1 MPAAPFSANLHKI
14 LISQHFFFC
23 VGHDDNRAQRSFLRW
38 VLVKPILRWAGSKRS
53 SLPNLVP
60 FWTDDLQRYI
70 EPFCGS
76 AALFFCL
83 EVGTATLSDLN
94 RDLINFYSVLRSDPT
109 GLHTAVLQFPR
120 DRDSYYALR
129 ETFNAT
135 SDMATRAALFYY
147 LNKNCFNGL
156 FRTALDGKFNV
167 PFSGVRTG
175 DYPQP
180 ESFLASANLLW
191 NVSLCCGD
199 FEKVVVRSLSDRC
212 LVYLDPPYANG
223 SRQPFAAYHPN
234 SFAPRDLDRLEALL
248 DKIDKAGS
256 IFLLSYSS
264 DPDVARR
271 FARWN
276 SATHVVRRN
285 IAGFAGA
292 RKLTAERVF
301 TNQNFSH
308 A

>member
-1 MPAAPFSANLHKI
+1 M
-14 LISQHFFFC
+14 
-23 VGHDDNRAQRSFLRW
+23 
-38 VLVKPILRWAGSKRS
+38 KPVLRWAGSKRS
-53 SLPNLVP
+53 SLPNLTP
-60 FWTDDLQRYI
+60 FWTPDLRRYV

-83 EVGTATLSDLN
+83 EAPRATLGDLN
-94 RDLINFYSVLRSDPT
+94 RDLINFYAALRADPVRLHASVLR
-109 GLHTAVLQFPR
+109 LPR

-129 ETFNAT
+129 DAYNNAP
-135 SDMATRAALFYY
+135 DQGIRASLFYY

-156 FRTALDGKFNV
+156 FRTALDGRFNV

-175 DYPQP
+175 DYPP
-180 ESFLASANLLW
+180 LSAFLDSANLLR
-191 NVSLCCGD
+191 NVSLNWGD
-199 FEKVVVRSLSDRC
+199 FETVVAGALSDHC

-248 DKIDKAGS
+248 DRIDQSGS

-264 DPDVARR
+264 DPDIARR

-276 SATHVVRRN
+276 SETHVVRRN

-292 RKLTAERVF
+292 RKLTAERIF
-301 TNQNFSH
+301 TNRTPVRV
-308 A
+308 